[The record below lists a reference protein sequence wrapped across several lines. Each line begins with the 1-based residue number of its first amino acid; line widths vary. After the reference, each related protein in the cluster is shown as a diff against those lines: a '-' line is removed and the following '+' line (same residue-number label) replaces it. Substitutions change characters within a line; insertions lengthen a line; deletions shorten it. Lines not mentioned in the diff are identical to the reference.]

1 MKKLEV
7 SDFWLWLSNSRMRGT
22 ALYSSLDLP
31 LMDANDNTNSGVVPV
46 LKAETGREVE
56 PARLCLLSSG
66 FLETTPRMVCFYLIY
81 EYWVRWPPLLQ
92 GSLEKHIFSFENRK
106 RKTGK
111 MASGFTNPK
120 WIPYFLIHLIPSL
133 FSGPALGLIF
143 ATISR
148 GAYHSA
154 EYLEYEDGQLY
165 G

>member
-1 MKKLEV
+1 MT
-7 SDFWLWLSNSRMRGT
+7 SG
-22 ALYSSLDLP
+22 YDLVIQECVG
-31 LMDANDNTNSGVVPV
+31 LLHTV
-46 LKAETGREVE
+46 LLNFPSWIQMTTQILVLCPCLRQKQEERWNQ
-56 PARLCLLSSG
+56 PRLCLLSSG
-66 FLETTPRMVCFYLIY
+66 SLETTPHMVCFYLMY

-106 RKTGK
+106 RKTGE

-133 FSGPALGLIF
+133 FSGHALGLIF